1 MIHLNIGSN
10 LTSIYGSKFD
20 NIAIAINLLIKL
32 KIKIVKI
39 SNYYE
44 TPSYPN
50 RNHPNFANIGLLCS
64 YDLGYNK
71 LFKEISLIEKKLG
84 RKKSQK
90 NDPRICDIDII
101 DFNSSVHKDKN
112 VELPHPRAHIRNFVL
127 YPIKEIDP
135 NWTHPIIKIKVDKLI
150 SQLAQK
156 SRIEITRLNKSVII

>member
-64 YDLGYNK
+64 YD
-71 LFKEISLIEKKLG
+71 
-84 RKKSQK
+84 
-90 NDPRICDIDII
+90 
-101 DFNSSVHKDKN
+101 
-112 VELPHPRAHIRNFVL
+112 
-127 YPIKEIDP
+127 
-135 NWTHPIIKIKVDKLI
+135 
-150 SQLAQK
+150 
-156 SRIEITRLNKSVII
+156 